1 MFLGKSSTIVTRSS
15 IFISPTAYWSTMTD
29 DDKIRRSATIVD
41 DRRRSSTID
50 RRLLTLKNRRFIDD
64 LSTMATYSRRS
75 SLIVDDRRRSS
86 TIIYRR
92 RSSTID
98 KNRMSLTLIVDDRR
112 RSALLRPLGSI
123 AVICCVCRYNF
134 QISEQTVL
142 FIADRRQ
149 LPIFGSCLF
158 YLSPIVDDHRR
169 SSTIVDYRRFL
180 APPVR

>member
-86 TIIYRR
+86 TI
-92 RSSTID
+92 D

-112 RSALLRPLGSI
+112 LSALLSPLGSI
-123 AVICCVCRYNF
+123 VVICCVCRYNF
-134 QISEQTVL
+134 QISERDCSL
-142 FIADRRQ
+142 
-149 LPIFGSCLF
+149 
-158 YLSPIVDDHRR
+158 
-169 SSTIVDYRRFL
+169 
-180 APPVR
+180 